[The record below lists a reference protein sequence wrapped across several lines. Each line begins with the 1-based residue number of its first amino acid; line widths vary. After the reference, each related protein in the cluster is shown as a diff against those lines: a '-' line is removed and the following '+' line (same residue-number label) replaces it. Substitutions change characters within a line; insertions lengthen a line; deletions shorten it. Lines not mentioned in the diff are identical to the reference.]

1 MGTYLNPDQ
10 FADVP
15 NAAQLIGELEAH
27 LSLHYP
33 KLATLTEPKA
43 ALLPPLLV
51 PVIERWAEVGTGLDR
66 TEGTGPF
73 SDRVSG
79 GGGHVLW
86 PREID
91 DLIKLCADDSD
102 ETPDGAPLGDFPAS
116 CDPLFA
122 RRPW

>member
-10 FADVP
+10 FPGVT

-43 ALLPPLLV
+43 SLLPPLLV
-51 PVIERWAEVGTGLDR
+51 SVIERWAEVGTGLDQ
-66 TEGTGPF
+66 TETTGPF
-73 SDRVSG
+73 VSRVSG

-86 PREID
+86 PREIA
-91 DLIKLCADDSD
+91 DLIKLCEDDSD
-102 ETPDGAPLGDFPAS
+102 VAFDGAPLGDFPPS
-116 CDPLFA
+116 TDPLFA

>member
-1 MGTYLNPDQ
+1 MGAYLNPDE
-10 FADVP
+10 FSDVQ
-15 NAAQLIGELEAH
+15 NAAQLIAELEAH

-33 KLATLTEPKA
+33 KLATLPDELK
-43 ALLPPLLV
+43 ALLPPLLT
-51 PVIERWAEVGTGLDR
+51 PVIDRWAEVGTGLDR

-86 PREID
+86 PREMA
-91 DLIKLCADDSD
+91 DLRKLCGDPD
-102 ETPDGAPLGDFPAS
+102 EEQPDGAPLGAFPPS
-116 CDPLFA
+116 TDPLFA